1 MMQSPHD
8 ACKYVGNAICGGRI
22 VAPVGDR
29 AHDARALGADYV
41 GKIMQAHS
49 QHASSSASS
58 H

>member
-8 ACKYVGNAICGGRI
+8 ACKYFRNSICGGRI

-29 AHDARALGADYV
+29 AHDARALGADHV

-49 QHASSSASS
+49 RHGS
-58 H
+58 